1 MTVRVSKPEFNLR
14 EKLTELDYSRVPYEK
29 MPAGSVIQ
37 FRYYGSTFA
46 SFATSSTSYVDSGIV
61 CPFTPKFSN
70 SVLKVEFK
78 SRRFNLVTGH
88 VMQVGI
94 TRTNNNTFIGS
105 AVDLGGHASK
115 EIYEQ
120 NNNSSASNQI
130 ATGMYYAWLDIPN
143 TIENIDY
150 RVRVKK
156 YGGTGSVYL
165 ADSGGIQ
172 VFVTEIKQ

>member
-1 MTVRVSKPEFNLR
+1 MAIRIEKPAFNLR
-14 EKLTELDYSRVPYEK
+14 SKLNDLDFGQVPLQK
-29 MPAGSVIQ
+29 MPIGSVIQ

-46 SFATSSTSYVDSGIV
+46 SFSTSSTSYVDSGIV

-70 SVLKVEFK
+70 SLLKVEFK
-78 SRRFNLVTGH
+78 SRRFNLVNGN

-94 TRTNNNTFIGS
+94 TRTNNNTFIGA
-105 AVDLGGHASK
+105 AVDLGGHASR

-120 NNNSSASNQI
+120 NNNSSSSNQI
-130 ATGMYYAWLDIPN
+130 ATGMYYSWLDLPN

-156 YGGTGSVYL
+156 YGGSGGVYL
-165 ADSGGIQ
+165 ADSGGLQ
-172 VFVTEIKQ
+172 VFITEFKQ